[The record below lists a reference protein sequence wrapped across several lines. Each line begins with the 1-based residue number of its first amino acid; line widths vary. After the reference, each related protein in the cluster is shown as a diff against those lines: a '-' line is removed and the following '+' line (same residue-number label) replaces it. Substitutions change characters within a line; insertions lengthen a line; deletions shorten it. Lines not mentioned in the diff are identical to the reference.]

1 MTIQALVADVGG
13 TNIRL
18 AIANLEDYSLSL
30 IKTYQCADF
39 DNIDAAI
46 SQYFAETDCKIEF
59 ACIDV
64 ATAVVG
70 DQVSLTNNHW
80 SFSQKAIKAQFGFKK
95 LIIINDFT
103 AIAMSVPHISA
114 DKKVQIGGGE
124 AQANKPI
131 AIYGAGTGL
140 GVANLV
146 HSGEKWIPLPGEGG
160 HVDFAP
166 IDADEIAILKELQK
180 KYARVSAEQLLSG
193 LGLVQIY
200 QSLQSAQGLAVADV
214 DPVYVSTSALE
225 GTDELAVKSLQIF
238 CRILG
243 SFGGNLALTLV
254 TFGGVYIAG
263 GIVPR
268 FIEYVKNSDFRSR
281 FDTKGRF
288 SKLVE
293 TIPVYIVTE
302 DQPGLIGCAAYL
314 KQEL

>member
-1 MTIQALVADVGG
+1 MTIKALVADVGG

-18 AIANLEDYSLSL
+18 AIANLDDFSMAS
-30 IKTYQCADF
+30 ICTYQCANF
-39 DNIDAAI
+39 NNIDEAI
-46 SQYFAETDCKIEF
+46 SQYFNENNVTAEY

-70 DQVSLTNNHW
+70 DQISLTNNHW
-80 SFSQKAIKAQFGFKK
+80 SFSQQAIKQKFGFKQ
-95 LIIINDFT
+95 LILINDFT
-103 AIAMSVPHISA
+103 AIAMSVPHISSA
-114 DKKVQIGGGE
+114 KKVQIGGAAPQE
-124 AQANKPI
+124 NKPI

-140 GVANLV
+140 GVAHLV
-146 HSGEKWIPLPGEGG
+146 HTGEKWLPLAGEGG

-166 IDADEIAILKELQK
+166 IDADEVAVLAQLQK

-200 QSLQSAQGLAVADV
+200 QSLQAIAGNEVSDV
-214 DPVYVSTSALE
+214 SPAYVSTSAL
-225 GTDELAVKSLQIF
+225 DNSDAVAVKTLQMF

-243 SFGGNLALTLV
+243 SFGGNLALTLT

-263 GIVPR
+263 GVVPR
-268 FIEYVKNSDFRSR
+268 FIDYVKTSDFRRR
-281 FDTKGRF
+281 FDAKGRF

>member
-1 MTIQALVADVGG
+1 MTIKALVADVGG

-18 AIANLEDYSLSL
+18 AIANLDDYSMAS
-30 IKTYQCADF
+30 IRTYKCADF
-39 DNIDAAI
+39 ENLDNAI
-46 SQYFAETDCKIEF
+46 SQYFSEVDVSVEY

-64 ATAVVG
+64 ATAIVG

-80 SFSQKAIKAQFGFKK
+80 SFSQKAVKAQFQFKE

-103 AIAMSVPHISA
+103 AIAMSVPHIRD
-114 DKKVQIGGGE
+114 DKKVQIGGAE
-124 AQANKPI
+124 AQPNKPI

-146 HSGEKWIPLPGEGG
+146 HTGDKWLPLPGEGG

-166 IDADEIAILKELQK
+166 IDEDEIAILKELQK
-180 KYARVSAEQLLSG
+180 KYPRVSAEQLLSG

-200 QSLQSAQGLAVADV
+200 QSLQASSDQPVSDV
-214 DPVYVSTSALE
+214 DPVYVSSNAID
-225 GTDELAVKSLQIF
+225 GTDPLAVKSLDIF
-238 CRILG
+238 CRLLG

-268 FIEYVKNSDFRSR
+268 FIDYVKNSDFRRR
-281 FDTKGRF
+281 FDAKGRF
-288 SKLVE
+288 SSLVE
-293 TIPVYIVTE
+293 SIPVYIVTE
-302 DQPGLIGCAAYL
+302 EQPGLIGCAAYL

>member
-1 MTIQALVADVGG
+1 M
-13 TNIRL
+13 
-18 AIANLEDYSLSL
+18 
-30 IKTYQCADF
+30 
-39 DNIDAAI
+39 
-46 SQYFAETDCKIEF
+46 
-59 ACIDV
+59 
-64 ATAVVG
+64 
-70 DQVSLTNNHW
+70 
-80 SFSQKAIKAQFGFKK
+80 
-95 LIIINDFT
+95 
-103 AIAMSVPHISA
+103 
-114 DKKVQIGGGE
+114 
-124 AQANKPI
+124 
-131 AIYGAGTGL
+131 
-140 GVANLV
+140 
-146 HSGEKWIPLPGEGG
+146 
-160 HVDFAP
+160 
-166 IDADEIAILKELQK
+166 KELQK

-200 QSLQSAQGLAVADV
+200 QSLQSAQGLAVSNV
-214 DPVYVSTSALE
+214 DPAYVSTSALE
-225 GTDELAVKSLQIF
+225 ETDELAIKSLQIF